1 MKAFNSQFGK
11 ENKPANA
18 DELQDNKP
26 STMEKMVGEKRVR
39 KYEGWTEVWTP
50 GKQRLMANSEGYR
63 VIWLSNGDVIQEFPN
78 QIKAYFSKTKE
89 ILKI

>member
-39 KYEGWTEVWTP
+39 KYDGWTEVWAP
-50 GKQRLMANSEGYR
+50 GKQRLMANS
-63 VIWLSNGDVIQEFPN
+63 
-78 QIKAYFSKTKE
+78 
-89 ILKI
+89 